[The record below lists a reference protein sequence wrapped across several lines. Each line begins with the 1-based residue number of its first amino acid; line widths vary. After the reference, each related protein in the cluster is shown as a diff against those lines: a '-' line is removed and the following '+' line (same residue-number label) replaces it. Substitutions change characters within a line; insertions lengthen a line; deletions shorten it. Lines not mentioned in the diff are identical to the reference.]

1 MKGSCVIV
9 MKDIESSCV
18 SKGFQFL
25 VDSGDINETNNV
37 RRLTEED
44 EEEGECHEERIQLKS
59 EIINDQSESQLPD
72 CGGNSQGALPLDL
85 RRISRAGPHPW
96 RKFSFSSST
105 PPSSVDLEWEHE
117 GGAAGSQRRLMTST
131 MEDAS
136 GPGTGTGTEG
146 SPVDSL
152 EWDSCEDKASTAC
165 IGLDPDTELLLQ
177 EIERLTAKAL
187 IETGREWADR

>member
-1 MKGSCVIV
+1 M
-9 MKDIESSCV
+9 
-18 SKGFQFL
+18 
-25 VDSGDINETNNV
+25 

-44 EEEGECHEERIQLKS
+44 EGECQEERIQLKS
-59 EIINDQSESQLPD
+59 DVVIDQSENQLPESS
-72 CGGNSQGALPLDL
+72 GANSQGAQPVEL

-117 GGAAGSQRRLMTST
+117 GCAGGSERRLMTST
-131 MEDAS
+131 TTIEDVSNECGSAN
-136 GPGTGTGTEG
+136 GG

-152 EWDSCEDKASTAC
+152 EWDSCEDKAVA
-165 IGLDPDTELLLQ
+165 GFDPDTELLLQ

-187 IETGREWADR
+187 KETGGEWADR